1 MANEHNKEGRLPIH
15 EAAFRNYD
23 TVVERILANLGTND
37 GNKDEGNR
45 TEEEE
50 ERANHLHRM
59 RIQEMIESTT
69 LDCFRLTPIL
79 AATVGNARRT
89 IECLINH
96 GAKVTCRDGDNRSM
110 ASIAILKQNVE
121 LLLYFSQASYANE
134 LDLWN
139 TLLNMFTSKTFDESS
154 SAGRMLEQL
163 TSPKYM
169 KFSWSHLCNLRLVEK
184 TIQVLIQ
191 TVNNNNNNNFNEQL
205 LTSCLII
212 LYNLLYIDADI
223 PTIFSQTEQSARA
236 FVTMQKTN
244 DTLSLLF
251 SHIVSHLCDDTR
263 CIQAFVNQN
272 LIGDLQILLDKDTM
286 NIPKIQACLYF
297 DILGKIARCKPEY
310 QTLIQNSSSTKQTI
324 LEQAIKLLERCDR
337 YLTISILHFIRELC
351 LQNEYHQQIC
361 AENRLLITHL
371 LNSLNSPYRDVQRS
385 SVDTLQVNYYL

>member
-1 MANEHNKEGRLPIH
+1 
-15 EAAFRNYD
+15 
-23 TVVERILANLGTND
+23 
-37 GNKDEGNR
+37 
-45 TEEEE
+45 
-50 ERANHLHRM
+50 
-59 RIQEMIESTT
+59 
-69 LDCFRLTPIL
+69 
-79 AATVGNARRT
+79 
-89 IECLINH
+89 
-96 GAKVTCRDGDNRSM
+96 
-110 ASIAILKQNVE
+110 
-121 LLLYFSQASYANE
+121 
-134 LDLWN
+134 
-139 TLLNMFTSKTFDESS
+139 
-154 SAGRMLEQL
+154 MLEQL

-191 TVNNNNNNNFNEQL
+191 TVNNNNHFNEQL

-212 LYNLLYIDADI
+212 LYNLLNIDTDI

-236 FVTMQKTN
+236 FVTMRKTN

-324 LEQAIKLLERCDR
+324 LEQAIKLLERCDH
-337 YLTISILHFIRELC
+337 YLTISILHFIRE
-351 LQNEYHQQIC
+351 QIC